1 MAKLFP
7 SRQTVVDHIDNKK
20 VIVSSV
26 KIMTSTSD
34 HLELPNAIDAG
45 FLHANTS
52 TSDPTFYLTGGGAS
66 LAIDSATV
74 GTEYLIVSRHDGQIN
89 FERGGN
95 SRGNSNVN

>member
-7 SRQTVVDHIDNKK
+7 SRQTVVDHIDGKK
-20 VIVSSV
+20 VILSTV
-26 KIMTSTSD
+26 KIMTTTSD
-34 HLELPNAIDAG
+34 HLELPNAVDCA
-45 FLHANTS
+45 FLHSNTA

-66 LAIDSATV
+66 VAIDSGTV
-74 GTEYLIVSRHDGQIN
+74 GTEYLIVSRHDGQVN